1 MSMLKSQSRRPLNNE
16 SGAEI
21 TEFGIY
27 AALIIAGAIALMT
40 PIGTA
45 VVAAYQEIVTAL
57 AAAT

>member
-1 MSMLKSQSRRPLNNE
+1 MSMLKSKSRRPLNNE

-27 AALIIAGAIALMT
+27 AALIIAGAIVLMA

-45 VVAAYQEIVTAL
+45 VVGAYTAIVAAL
-57 AAAT
+57 